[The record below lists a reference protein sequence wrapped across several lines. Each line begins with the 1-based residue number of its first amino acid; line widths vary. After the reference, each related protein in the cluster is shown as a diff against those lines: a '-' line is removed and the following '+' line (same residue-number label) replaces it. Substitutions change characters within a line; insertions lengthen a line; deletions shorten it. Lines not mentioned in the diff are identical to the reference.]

1 MRTMDKDNKLNHS
14 FINQIYF
21 FIHLFIHLGEGVY
34 YYYYVYGWLPAH

>member
-21 FIHLFIHLGEGVY
+21 FIHLGEGVY